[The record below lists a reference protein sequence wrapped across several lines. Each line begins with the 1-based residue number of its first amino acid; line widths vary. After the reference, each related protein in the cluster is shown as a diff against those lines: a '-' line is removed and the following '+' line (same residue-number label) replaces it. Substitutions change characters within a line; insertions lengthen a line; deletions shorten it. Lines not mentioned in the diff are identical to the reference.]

1 MPRPEPIV
9 HIVDDEAAIRDSL
22 AMLLRSVGLASRTWS
37 SAQEFLSGYAPGGP
51 ACLIVDVRMPGM
63 SGLEL
68 QEALRAR
75 ADPLPV
81 VIVTGHGDVSMAVR
95 AMKNGAA
102 DFLEKPFNDQTLL
115 DTVHRA
121 LAAAGTAG
129 GAAGGAAAA
138 DRTAVAARLNAL
150 TPRERE
156 VMELVAEGRPNK
168 VVATRLGLSTR
179 TVEVHRAKVME
190 KMGARSLA
198 DLVRMAIA
206 AEVLRP

>member
-1 MPRPEPIV
+1 MPTREPIV
-9 HIVDDEAAIRDSL
+9 HVVDDEAAIRDSL
-22 AMLLRSVGLASRTWS
+22 AMLLRSVGLASRTWA
-37 SAQEFLSGYAPGGP
+37 SAPEFLAGYTAGGP

-75 ADPLPV
+75 GDALPV
-81 VIVTGHGDVSMAVR
+81 VIITGHGDVSMAVR

-121 LAAAGTAG
+121 LAASS
-129 GAAGGAAAA
+129 AAAA
-138 DRTAVAARLNAL
+138 GDAAAPAADRAAVVARLETL

-156 VMELVAEGRPNK
+156 VMALVAEGRPNK

-190 KMGARSLA
+190 KLGARSLA

>member
-1 MPRPEPIV
+1 MPTREPIV
-9 HIVDDEAAIRDSL
+9 HVVDDEAAIRDSL
-22 AMLLRSVGLASRTWS
+22 AMLLRSVGLASRTWA
-37 SAQEFLSGYAPGGP
+37 SAPEFLSGYTAGGP

-75 ADPLPV
+75 GDALPV
-81 VIVTGHGDVSMAVR
+81 VIITGHGDVSMAVR

-121 LAAAGTAG
+121 LAASS
-129 GAAGGAAAA
+129 AAAA
-138 DRTAVAARLNAL
+138 GDADAPAADRAAVVARLETL

-156 VMELVAEGRPNK
+156 VMALVAEGRPNK

-190 KMGARSLA
+190 KLGARSLA
-198 DLVRMAIA
+198 DLVRMAIT

>member
-1 MPRPEPIV
+1 
-9 HIVDDEAAIRDSL
+9 
-22 AMLLRSVGLASRTWS
+22 
-37 SAQEFLSGYAPGGP
+37 
-51 ACLIVDVRMPGM
+51 MPGM

-121 LAAAGTAG
+121 LAAAGAPRRRRVTLLRRRPTG
-129 GAAGGAAAA
+129 
-138 DRTAVAARLNAL
+138 RRSSPRLETL

-190 KMGARSLA
+190 KMGARSLGGPGA
-198 DLVRMAIA
+198 DGDRRRGPASLIA
-206 AEVLRP
+206 GYGLE

>member
-1 MPRPEPIV
+1 MNSTESLV
-9 HIVDDEAAIRDSL
+9 YIVDDEAPIRDSL
-22 AMLLRSVGLASRTWS
+22 AMLLRSVGLASRAFPDARS
-37 SAQEFLSGYAPGGP
+37 FLAQFEPRP
-51 ACLIVDVRMPGM
+51 RTCLIVDVRMPGM

-68 QEALRAR
+68 QESLGSRGAA
-75 ADPLPV
+75 LPV
-81 VIVTGHGDVSMAVR
+81 IIITGHGDVAMAVR

-102 DFLEKPFNDQTLL
+102 DFLEKPFNDQVLL
-115 DTVHRA
+115 DAVQRVLGDA
-121 LAAAGTAG
+121 AEPAGLAETIQREQVG
-129 GAAGGAAAA
+129 
-138 DRTAVAARLNAL
+138 ARLAQL

-190 KMGARSLA
+190 KMQAGSLA

-206 AEVLRP
+206 AGMLEP